1 MSRDIRHS
9 MQFFD
14 DRHTRRAVMS
24 GIARSTLG
32 VSLLSPWTRVLE
44 AAPAAGGKT
53 AKHVIYFYM
62 GGAMSHIDTFDPKPD
77 NSDVQG
83 DVGTIS
89 TKTPGVFF
97 GEHMKKLAD
106 LQDKIA
112 VVRSMTTETAD
123 HGKGAYWLKTSY
135 PVLNSIRHP
144 SMGSWITSP
153 SPVGLGKL
161 NPDLPPFVLVGS
173 NGNGHPGAGF
183 LDPSLTPVPVA
194 DAEKGIENLELPSYL
209 SEQAFKRRLDLADRI
224 DTKFKQRYAGYQ
236 IESYN
241 QMYKDAVRLMGS
253 KDLEAFDL
261 EKESA
266 DVKERY
272 GSSSIGQGALLARRL
287 VQSGVRF
294 VEVNYGGWDMHNDV
308 ATSMETR
315 GPALDRAV
323 GSLIQDLDSSGLLQ
337 ETLIVLTSEFGRSPG
352 INQNAG
358 RDHHPAAFSYLL
370 AGAGIQGGAVYGK
383 SDDRGHF
390 VDEDPVGLTDFNST
404 ITVACGLDP
413 FKQHHA
419 PNGRPFKIGG
429 GGDPIYD
436 ILTVS

>member
-1 MSRDIRHS
+1 MFQNFRQQLPSL
-9 MQFFD
+9 D

-24 GIARSTLG
+24 GIASSTLG

-44 AAPAAGGKT
+44 AAPAAGTKT
-53 AKHVIYFYM
+53 AKNVIYFYM

-77 NSDVQG
+77 NADVQG
-83 DVGTIS
+83 DVGTIA
-89 TKTPGVFF
+89 TKTPGVQF
-97 GEHMKKLAD
+97 GEHMKNLAD
-106 LQDKIA
+106 LQDKLA

-123 HGKGAYWLKTSY
+123 HGKGRYWLQTSY

-144 SMGSWITSP
+144 SMGSWIVSP
-153 SPVGLGKL
+153 AGLGKKP
-161 NPDLPPFVLVGS
+161 NSDLPPFVLVNS

-194 DAEKGIENLELPSYL
+194 NAEKGIENLELPSYL
-209 SEQAFKRRLDLADRI
+209 SDKAFKRRLDLADRL
-224 DTKFKQRYAGYQ
+224 DAKFKQRYAGYQ

-261 EKESA
+261 EKEKTEVR
-266 DVKERY
+266 DRY

-287 VQSGVRF
+287 IQSGVRF
-294 VEVNYGGWDMHNDV
+294 VEVHYGGWDMHNNV
-308 ATSMETR
+308 ADGMANKGTEM
-315 GPALDRAV
+315 DQAV
-323 GSLIQDLDSSGLLQ
+323 GSLIRDLASSGLLD

-352 INQNAG
+352 INVNAG

-370 AGAGIQGGAVYGK
+370 AGAGIKGGAVYGK
-383 SDDRGHF
+383 SDDRGHG

-413 FKQHHA
+413 FKQHFA